1 MATTPPNPFDP
12 QEVQKYL
19 ARKDS
24 AVGSTNPAPAAA
36 AAPTEDDSSPA
47 VGSTNPAVVMGRA
60 DLMGADT
67 PAAEAATMLSY
78 WAEQGPEVY
87 AEAVGAL
94 IDGITSTAADE
105 LTAADEPS
113 RLDPDAVLTSTR
125 LGKSIEAAGKKLY
138 AAGRVALWQ
147 VAGRSP
153 GRRTTPG
160 GGKYTFKAP
169 LLTRTRVDSTRLK
182 AEYPDVYAAV
192 ATTTTASPDTPGTL
206 YL

>member
-19 ARKDS
+19 DRKD
-24 AVGSTNPAPAAA
+24 AAEA
-36 AAPTEDDSSPA
+36 AKSRRAEELADEDSSPA
-47 VGSTNPAVVMGRA
+47 VRSTNPAAVTGRA

-67 PAAEAATMLSY
+67 PTDEAVEMISY
-78 WAEQGPEVY
+78 WKARGPEVY

-94 IDGITSTAADE
+94 IDAITTTADE
-105 LTAADEPS
+105 LKAEGEPP
-113 RLDPDAVLTSTR
+113 RLDPDAVLTTTR
-125 LGKSIEAAGKKLY
+125 LGKTIEAAGKKLY

-169 LLTRTRVDSTRLK
+169 LLTRTRVDSKRLK

-192 ATTTTASPDTPGTL
+192 AKTTTAPADTPGTL